1 VDVGVEVEVVV
12 EVVVVAVAC
21 FGCGRE
27 RRMWTSG
34 ELPTATAGI
43 RDSGVELEI
52 ELDDDDD
59 ARPLAGRGV
68 RGGEILSFLF
78 V

>member
-1 VDVGVEVEVVV
+1 VDVGVEV
-12 EVVVVAVAC
+12 VAAAAAC

-43 RDSGVELEI
+43 RDSGVELEM
-52 ELDDDDD
+52 ELLDDD

-68 RGGEILSFLF
+68 RGGEILSFQI
-78 V
+78 